1 MHPHARASMRDLVRE
16 EEGLIPDWA
25 SRRTTPQALP
35 PPPLQRGEKLRL
47 AAFTLGN
54 ILCEEQ
60 HGRGALSKG
69 DVVSSDTVHVREDVA
84 PWGILYETKVAQDVS
99 EAKIGREVGEDLRG
113 ETLGAE
119 ETSVGVHVARAE
131 GHGGGSADGFELR
144 HESFGEETVE
154 VVNAPERGNTLRDRD
169 AVPRIRLAV
178 RLRRQRTVSHD
189 SGIRR
194 ERTSALAAAD
204 ASEDAPPPL
213 F

>member
-1 MHPHARASMRDLVRE
+1 MKSNMDVVLSLKVTS
-16 EEGLIPDWA
+16 
-25 SRRTTPQALP
+25 SRRTPSTCARMWP
-35 PPPLQRGEKLRL
+35 
-47 AAFTLGN
+47 
-54 ILCEEQ
+54 
-60 HGRGALSKG
+60 
-69 DVVSSDTVHVREDVA
+69 

-189 SGIRR
+189 SGDTPRKDECARGSGRVGRR
-194 ERTSALAAAD
+194 AAD
-204 ASEDAPPPL
+204 T